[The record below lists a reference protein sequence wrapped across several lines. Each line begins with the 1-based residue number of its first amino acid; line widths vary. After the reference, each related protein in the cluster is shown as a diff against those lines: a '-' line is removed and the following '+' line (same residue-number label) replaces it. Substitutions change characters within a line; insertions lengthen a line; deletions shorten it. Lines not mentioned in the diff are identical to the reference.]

1 LDLDAFAALLPSMRS
16 LPQYFYRSYHG
27 LKSASS
33 RSSDRLADLLE
44 GAINL
49 APRTESAAAYRREL
63 ADVFGLSPQDGTKLL
78 TRAEVSA
85 AAEKAAATGES
96 ALLDPLVGTLE
107 LKDNRST
114 LIAVG
119 VLRAFAK
126 DARHRPYLIDKA
138 STSAGRTSERLKYIL
153 SS

>member
-1 LDLDAFAALLPSMRS
+1 MRS
-16 LPQYFYRSYHG
+16 LPQYFYRSYLG

-33 RSSDRLADLLE
+33 RSPDRLADLLE

-49 APRTESAAAYRREL
+49 APHTESAGAYRREL
-63 ADVFGLSPQDGTKLL
+63 AGVLGLSPQDGTKLL

-85 AAEKAAATGES
+85 AAQKAAAMGES

-107 LKDNRST
+107 LKDNRTT

-138 STSAGRTSERLKYIL
+138 NTSVGRTRERLKYIL